1 MMNGCNERTNDVA
14 TNQKKANEDGP
25 IPAEST
31 SVIRSNSTGELTPLA
46 TVPIGFGSASSGP
59 SPTRAN
65 TDKSAGSS
73 NMTVG
78 GAFGVVG
85 GLVDAIARDASSTTS
100 KKNGKRPPMHRQS
113 NSSRSASCNSNNPGN
128 EGNGNHQ
135 SIAKSKVDFIAPAD
149 AVKSLFALPLAND
162 VGVNIA
168 LHNIGNGTLLMDAA
182 HDNVAS
188 YDEMNTDT
196 ADIGGAS
203 SQSNT
208 SRRRRRRPRS
218 ASGENIFASRPSVMA
233 AGTIEANTDT
243 GTVSDDANSTLAIV
257 SAALEQ
263 QRQQNAS
270 HSLLGGKFGQKA
282 ATKVQE
288 FARSGSGTA
297 LLVAPSNALATTT
310 RETEPPFLV
319 EETLGHSTL
328 ANNAARSANVQDPI
342 SDMLP
347 PPEHYVADVMDAPQ
361 RPRQYLDF
369 KFHEMNLKVASDAVI
384 CRPTN
389 VEGRDGSGSFD
400 DSASNGPSPQGM
412 AVRISDVQD
421 LRAQMQHFQDMK
433 RLEAASSSTSP
444 QSSAAVDTF
453 DNGKQKQI
461 YPSYARAL
469 LSERA
474 SDVFEERAISDN
486 QQEENTSPS
495 PLHASTVPPTD
506 IDAAM
511 NKSGFI
517 PAPPP
522 RTGLQ
527 SAGVSPFTESSAPNV
542 AVEPRPSSPVVTVLD
557 AYLDNVMANVPQLA
571 LCLQDKGYVQSVKL
585 LQTED
590 IPSSMMTPSTLNM
603 DFDRPGGSSNCFD
616 AGGEPLFSPQMVD
629 MNASMLLRFLK
640 ANCSR
645 ENTTYLL
652 RRGAGETNIQLYDIT
667 SLSSQR
673 QKKWVWW
680 LAMMS
685 YRFAQRLSL
694 MCADAVPDEDR
705 AMKRNFRT
713 RERSLLQ
720 NALDL
725 LEDLEDMDGGK
736 HETISAAI
744 HEHLAGTFLMSDA
757 IIDEDGYSGVDSDA
771 KKPLPTTSRLQP
783 YGMLTRDALGKA
795 QDHLMWGIRKIQP
808 VLDEKRRA
816 EKERMSKR
824 KNRRNKERIASPPRP
839 TKGRVPSWYSS
850 SSEDEDENDDDSMP
864 MPFTPD
870 IEALSIQLYGLMHK
884 KVNVSLRL
892 AEHHLR
898 DYRSSSAM
906 QELRSAARGITEIV
920 SLLQPIGYLTEE
932 YDTEGKPSQFLQSV
946 RYQYAWLWE
955 YCGHFA
961 RSFASDELWREKGHT
976 SGEDIVSLLQ
986 EVQGAFSRLSS
997 KGDAPEDGSLWIGS
1011 SQTKKDEAK
1020 SVLLTLKTQGVCSLR
1035 SPTPIVAAPSELDV
1049 SAGRKANAPSSLQLA
1064 NSILQDQSLLK
1075 RERRLV
1081 LVAASICYGR
1091 AAAAF
1096 LAIGAPP
1103 TQQKH
1108 FEYDQAGRVR
1118 TAPTNM
1124 PSSSS
1129 AGQKAR
1135 DSSILSLLRQ
1145 RLGDS
1150 CNEVGQIL
1158 LAEVK
1163 KIVETPFAQ
1172 SESAD
1177 DSDRFKATGPLLLS
1191 ARFWFSESLRHFEAS
1206 DDLRNIALLRCNLCQ
1221 CCKIRAN
1228 ASIALPKLTEGDS
1241 KASHAEIC
1249 LQQAADHLQKA
1260 HDRLGDR
1267 DVDPLTWDMVSTEL
1281 AATLLVLGVR
1291 RRQSILGRATTP
1303 VIMQALRLNPGSER
1317 GIVKPIEQASRIY
1330 TELGNGH
1337 QAAAAQY
1344 QLALY
1349 YSKVWTC
1356 QRDETKTREKLSA
1369 AFKCFGA
1376 AHQYFFSAM
1385 RGNEPTFVILSLDFA
1400 GLFSSVSG
1408 QKESA
1413 EKALRCCIDT
1423 CDAFSS
1429 EAIYAAS
1436 QRQRSGSTLNDD
1448 KEWYTKMCALGDAIE
1463 DKVLKLLQELVKLE
1477 KSDGGDTYKNKY
1489 RAALTAK
1496 MANKKAGSGTS
1507 SCFASDPASCS
1518 ISVHSLLTQLQSMK
1532 N

>member
-1 MMNGCNERTNDVA
+1 M
-14 TNQKKANEDGP
+14 
-25 IPAEST
+25 
-31 SVIRSNSTGELTPLA
+31 
-46 TVPIGFGSASSGP
+46 
-59 SPTRAN
+59 
-65 TDKSAGSS
+65 
-73 NMTVG
+73 
-78 GAFGVVG
+78 
-85 GLVDAIARDASSTTS
+85 
-100 KKNGKRPPMHRQS
+100 
-113 NSSRSASCNSNNPGN
+113 
-128 EGNGNHQ
+128 
-135 SIAKSKVDFIAPAD
+135 
-149 AVKSLFALPLAND
+149 
-162 VGVNIA
+162 
-168 LHNIGNGTLLMDAA
+168 
-182 HDNVAS
+182 
-188 YDEMNTDT
+188 
-196 ADIGGAS
+196 
-203 SQSNT
+203 
-208 SRRRRRRPRS
+208 
-218 ASGENIFASRPSVMA
+218 
-233 AGTIEANTDT
+233 
-243 GTVSDDANSTLAIV
+243 
-257 SAALEQ
+257 
-263 QRQQNAS
+263 
-270 HSLLGGKFGQKA
+270 
-282 ATKVQE
+282 
-288 FARSGSGTA
+288 
-297 LLVAPSNALATTT
+297 
-310 RETEPPFLV
+310 
-319 EETLGHSTL
+319 
-328 ANNAARSANVQDPI
+328 
-342 SDMLP
+342 
-347 PPEHYVADVMDAPQ
+347 
-361 RPRQYLDF
+361 
-369 KFHEMNLKVASDAVI
+369 
-384 CRPTN
+384 
-389 VEGRDGSGSFD
+389 
-400 DSASNGPSPQGM
+400 
-412 AVRISDVQD
+412 
-421 LRAQMQHFQDMK
+421 
-433 RLEAASSSTSP
+433 
-444 QSSAAVDTF
+444 
-453 DNGKQKQI
+453 
-461 YPSYARAL
+461 
-469 LSERA
+469 
-474 SDVFEERAISDN
+474 
-486 QQEENTSPS
+486 
-495 PLHASTVPPTD
+495 
-506 IDAAM
+506 
-511 NKSGFI
+511 
-517 PAPPP
+517 
-522 RTGLQ
+522 Q
-527 SAGVSPFTESSAPNV
+527 SAGVSPFAESSASNV
-542 AVEPRPSSPVVTVLD
+542 GVEPRPSSPVVTVLD

-590 IPSSMMTPSTLNM
+590 IPSSMMTPSTLDMN
-603 DFDRPGGSSNCFD
+603 FDHPGGSSNCFD

-725 LEDLEDMDGGK
+725 LEELEDMDGGK

-757 IIDEDGYSGVDSDA
+757 IVEEDGHFGVDSDA

-795 QDHLMWGIRKIQP
+795 QDHLVWGIRKIQP

-816 EKERMSKR
+816 EKERMTKR
-824 KNRRNKERIASPPRP
+824 QRRRNKERISSPPRP

-850 SSEDEDENDDDSMP
+850 SSEDEDESDDELMP
-864 MPFTPD
+864 MASTPE
-870 IEALSIQLYGLMHK
+870 IEALSVQLYGLMHK

-906 QELRSAARGITEIV
+906 QELRSTARGIAEIV
-920 SLLQPIGYLTEE
+920 SLLQPVGYLTEQD
-932 YDTEGKPSQFLQSV
+932 DTKGKPSQFLQSV

-986 EVQGAFSRLSS
+986 EVQAAFSCLSS
-997 KGDAPEDGSLWIGS
+997 KDDAPEDGSLWIGS

-1035 SPTPIVAAPSELDV
+1035 SPTPIVAAPSELGV
-1049 SAGRKANAPSSLQLA
+1049 LAGRNANAPSSLQLA

-1108 FEYDQAGRVR
+1108 FEYDQAGRSR

-1124 PSSSS
+1124 PSSLS

-1177 DSDRFKATGPLLLS
+1177 NSDRFKATGPLLLS

-1206 DDLRNIALLRCNLCQ
+1206 NDLRNIALLRCNLCQ

-1260 HDRLGDR
+1260 HDRLADR
-1267 DVDPLTWDMVSTEL
+1267 DADPLTWDMVSTEL

-1291 RRQSILGRATTP
+1291 RRQSLLGRATTP

-1317 GIVKPIEQASRIY
+1317 GIVEPIEQASRIY

-1356 QRDETKTREKLSA
+1356 QRDESKTREKLSA

-1376 AHQYFFSAM
+1376 AHQYFFSAVT
-1385 RGNEPTFVILSLDFA
+1385 GNEPTFVILSVDFA

-1429 EAIYAAS
+1429 EAICAAS
-1436 QRQRSGSTLNDD
+1436 QRQRSGSTLRDD

-1463 DKVLKLLQELVKLE
+1463 DKVFKLLQELVKLE
-1477 KSDGGDTYKNKY
+1477 KADGGDTYKNMY

-1507 SCFASDPASCS
+1507 STKDSFASDPSSCS
-1518 ISVHSLLTQLQSMK
+1518 ISIHSLLKQLQSIK
-1532 N
+1532 K